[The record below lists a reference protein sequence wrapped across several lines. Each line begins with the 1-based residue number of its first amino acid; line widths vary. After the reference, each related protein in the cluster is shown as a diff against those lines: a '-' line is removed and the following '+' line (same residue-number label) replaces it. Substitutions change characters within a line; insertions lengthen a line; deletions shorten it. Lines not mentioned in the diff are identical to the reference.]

1 MPGVFLGRPDVYPFF
16 MNEYSVSTLS
26 VKDKHKQKLF
36 NIDISGCTCYN
47 MPDFIGFINRGGLKD
62 AS

>member
-1 MPGVFLGRPDVYPFF
+1 
-16 MNEYSVSTLS
+16 MNEHSVSTLS